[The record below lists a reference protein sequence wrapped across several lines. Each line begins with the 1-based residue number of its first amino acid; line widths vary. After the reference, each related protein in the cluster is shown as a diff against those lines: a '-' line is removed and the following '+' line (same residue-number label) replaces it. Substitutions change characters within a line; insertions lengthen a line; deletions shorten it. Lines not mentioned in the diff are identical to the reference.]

1 MAAHE
6 RWAAHR
12 ADAIAERRQR
22 WCLGG
27 LLAATLLVAG
37 GCGPA
42 FRDEKAAG
50 YTIATVVKVD
60 GIEWFEQMRDGV
72 ERFGRETGHETF
84 LVGPAKADAAEQV
97 QLIENL
103 IARRV
108 DALCVVPFSAEA
120 LEPVLKKARERGIVV
135 VVHEASSQQNADL
148 IIEPFDNAEYGRHLM
163 DHLARYL
170 GEEGEYAT
178 MVGSLTSKSHN
189 EWVEAAVA
197 HQKAKY
203 PRMKLVAHKIEDYD
217 DQNVAYQKVKELL
230 TAHPNL
236 RGIQASSM
244 PSTPGAGLAIEERG
258 LQDRVALVGTSL
270 VSVSRP
276 YLESGAAKLISFWD
290 PAEAGYAMNR
300 LALMLL
306 EGKTIQNGQD
316 LGVDGYRQLKQAPAK
331 TNLFYG
337 SAWIDVTKE
346 NLAEFVK

>member
-1 MAAHE
+1 ML
-6 RWAAHR
+6 
-12 ADAIAERRQR
+12 
-22 WCLGG
+22 LGAVW
-27 LLAATLLVAG
+27 LALN
-37 GCGPA
+37 GCRPA
-42 FRDEKAAG
+42 SESRPASG

-60 GIEWFEQMRDGV
+60 GIDWFEQMRDGV
-72 ERFGRETGHETF
+72 KRFGRETGHDCF

-108 DALCVVPFSAEA
+108 DALCVVPFSVEA
-120 LEPVLKKARERGIVV
+120 LEPVLKKARARGIVV
-135 VVHEASSQQNADL
+135 VVHEASSQKNADL

-163 DHLARYL
+163 DHLARFM

-197 HQKAKY
+197 HQKEKY
-203 PRMKLVAHKIEDYD
+203 PRMKLVANKVEDYD
-217 DQNVAYQKVKELL
+217 DQNVAYQKVKELI

-244 PSTPGAGLAIEERG
+244 PSTPGAGLAIEEKG
-258 LQDRVALVGTSL
+258 LQDRIALVGTSL
-270 VSVSRP
+270 VSVSKP

-290 PAEAGYAMNR
+290 PEKAGYAMNR
-300 LALMLL
+300 LAVMLL
-306 EGKTIQNGQD
+306 EGQTIHDGQD
-316 LGVDGYRQLKQAPAK
+316 LGVEGYRHLKQSPTQ

-346 NLAEFVK
+346 NLKDFTK

>member
-1 MAAHE
+1 MTAISGTGPARGRIR
-6 RWAAHR
+6 RWVVGL
-12 ADAIAERRQR
+12 AIV
-22 WCLGG
+22 G
-27 LLAATLLVAG
+27 LLAAT

-42 FRDEKAAG
+42 AREEKSSTG

-60 GIEWFEQMRDGV
+60 GIEWFEQMRQGV
-72 ERFGRETGHETF
+72 EQFGRRTGHETF
-84 LVGPAKADAAEQV
+84 LLGPAKADAAEQV
-97 QLIENL
+97 QIIENL

-108 DALCVVPFSAEA
+108 DALCVVPFSVEA
-120 LEPVLKKARERGIVV
+120 LEPVLRKARERGIVV

-148 IIEPFDNAEYGRHLM
+148 IIEAFDNAEYGRHLM
-163 DHLARYL
+163 DHLARFM

-217 DQNVAYQKVKELL
+217 DQNTAYQKVKELL

-244 PSTPGAGLAIEERG
+244 PSTPGAALAIEERG

-290 PAEAGYAMNR
+290 PAKAGYVMNQ
-300 LALMLL
+300 LAVMLL
-306 EGKTIQNGQD
+306 EGKTIQDGQD
-316 LGVDGYRQLKQAPAK
+316 LGVEGYRHLKQSPKK

-337 SAWIDVTKE
+337 SAWIDVTRE
-346 NLAEFVK
+346 NLDQFAK